1 MPRKHL
7 PSALTAS
14 VAYLAVLSLLTLT
27 RTAPAAEA
35 QDRPEA
41 GVVFS
46 NAVDQ
51 LLGLIEPAPGQAAQ
65 TLSAKVKVTKAEG
78 LMREAQDATAAFA
91 FQAPDHLRVTAK
103 VAGETYAAAQN
114 GPEQVWFHQPDKK
127 FALLAKNGVP
137 RFKADPSS
145 LSDATMPPLR
155 LPVSRLKIKLAL
167 MAVKADYAGPAAKVG
182 ADDCHVLNLAIAPTA
197 AALVGGGASEVRA
210 KLWVRQSDLLPVRLT
225 FTDGKHVDVQ
235 IDATDVSLSAPWPA
249 DKWDLV
255 PNQGDHVET
264 VALSHIVKF
273 MEVAP
278 KLANNDAPTL
288 GPATGR
294 RELVARSGQGRLEMI
309 DGTRVLFLKGS
320 PEEMGRQHG
329 ELLKAQIRDVSARI
343 LYGVGVGSS
352 FAKGNWFFG
361 EIEEA
366 QARLLPHMNEKYLRE
381 ADAIAAAVGMH
392 PQEGRMAN
400 FFPELF
406 HCSGFSL
413 MGSATGDG
421 HMYHGRI
428 LDYMKGIGLEQ
439 NAVVIVHQPDYG
451 HAWVNIGYAG
461 FVGTVTAMNEKGISI
476 GEMGGGGYGNWDG
489 KPMAHLLREVMEKA
503 ATLDEAVAIMKN
515 SPRTC
520 EYYYVI
526 SDGRAKKAVG
536 IKATPD
542 VFEVVKPG
550 EAHPLLPHAVKD
562 AVLLSAGDRYEALV
576 QRVKQGHG
584 TFEAES
590 AMKLMTRPVC
600 MTSNIHSV
608 LFRPDT
614 LDLWVANADSRNPA
628 SHTRFTHYNL
638 KDLLGG
644 GQAKAG
650 LQ

>member
-1 MPRKHL
+1 MTRKHL
-7 PSALTAS
+7 QSALSAS
-14 VAYLAVLSLLTLT
+14 VVCFAVLSLLALP
-27 RTAPAAEA
+27 RTAPAADA
-35 QDRPEA
+35 KARPEA

-46 NAVDQ
+46 SAVDK
-51 LLGLIEPAPGQAAQ
+51 LLGLIEPAPGQSAQ
-65 TLSAKVKVTKAEG
+65 TLSAKVKVTRAEG
-78 LMREAQDATAAFA
+78 LAREAQDATAEFA
-91 FQAPDHLRVTAK
+91 FQAPDHLRVKAWF
-103 VAGETYAAAQN
+103 GGQTYAAAQN
-114 GPEQVWFHQPDKK
+114 GPEQVWFHQPGKK
-127 FALLAKNGVP
+127 FALLARNGVP

-145 LSDATMPPLR
+145 VSNATMPPLR

-167 MAVKADYAGPAAKVG
+167 MAVKAEHAGPTEKVG
-182 ADDCHVLNLAIAPTA
+182 TDDCHALNLTIAPTA

-225 FTDGKHVDVQ
+225 FTDGKRMNVQ
-235 IDATDVSLSAPWPA
+235 VDATDVSLSAPWPA
-249 DKWDLV
+249 DRWALV
-255 PNQGDHVET
+255 PSEGDHVET
-264 VALSHIVKF
+264 VALAHFLKF

-278 KLANNDAPTL
+278 RLSNYDIPTL

-294 RELVARSGQGRLEMI
+294 RELVARSGEGRLEMI

-320 PEEMGRQHG
+320 AEEMGRQHG
-329 ELLKAQIRDVSARI
+329 ELLNAQIRDVSERL
-343 LYGVGVGSS
+343 LYGIGVGSS

-361 EIEEA
+361 EIEGA

-413 MGSATGDG
+413 MDTATKDG
-421 HMYHGRI
+421 HIYHGRI

-451 HAWVNIGYAG
+451 HAWVNVGYAG

-476 GEMGGGGYGNWDG
+476 GEMGGGGYGKWDG

-536 IKATPD
+536 IKATPEA
-542 VFEVVKPG
+542 FEVVKPG

-576 QRVKQGHG
+576 QRVQEGHG
-584 TFEAES
+584 KFEPES

-614 LDLWVANADSRNPA
+614 LDLWVANADNRNPA

-644 GQAKAG
+644 GQATG
-650 LQ
+650 F

>member
-1 MPRKHL
+1 MTSKHV
-7 PSALTAS
+7 PSAFSAS
-14 VAYLAVLSLLTLT
+14 VFCLATLALLTFT
-27 RTAPAAEA
+27 RTAPAADA
-35 QDRPEA
+35 KADAEA

-46 NAVDQ
+46 GAVDK
-51 LLGLIEPAPGQAAQ
+51 LLGLVEPAPGQAGQ
-65 TLSAKVKVTKAEG
+65 TLSAKIKVVKAEG
-78 LMREAQDATAAFA
+78 LPREAQDATAAVA
-91 FQAPDHLRVTAK
+91 LQAPDRLWVTATF
-103 VAGETYAAAQN
+103 GGDTYAAAQN
-114 GPEQVWFHQPDKK
+114 GQEVWFHQPGKK

-145 LSDATMPPLR
+145 VQDATLPPLR
-155 LPVSRLKIKLAL
+155 LPISRLKIKLAL
-167 MAVKADYAGPAAKVG
+167 MAVRAEHGGPAEKVG
-182 ADDCHVLNLAIAPTA
+182 ADKCHVLNLTVAPTA
-197 AALVGGGASEVRA
+197 AALVGGVASEVRA
-210 KLWVRQSDLLPVRLT
+210 KLWVRQADLLPVRLT
-225 FTDGKHVDVQ
+225 FTDGNAVDVQ
-235 IDATDVSLSAPWPA
+235 IDATDVSLSAPWPD
-249 DKWDLV
+249 DKWALK
-255 PNQGDHVET
+255 PNKGDHVET
-264 VALSHIVKF
+264 VALTHLVKF

-278 KLANNDAPTL
+278 KLTNQDIPTL

-294 RELVARSGQGRLEMI
+294 REVIARSGNGRLEMI

-329 ELLKAQIRDVSARI
+329 ELLKPQIRDVAEKI

-361 EIEEA
+361 EIEGA

-392 PQEGRMAN
+392 PQEARMAN

-406 HCSGFSL
+406 HCSGFAL
-413 MGSATGDG
+413 MNSATKDG
-421 HMYHGRI
+421 HVYHGRV
-428 LDYMKGIGLEQ
+428 LDYMKGVGLEQ

-451 HAWVNIGYAG
+451 HAWVNVTYAG

-476 GEMGGGGYGNWDG
+476 GEMGGGGYGKWDG

-503 ATLDEAVAIMKN
+503 TTLDEAVAIMRN

-526 SDGRAKKAVG
+526 SDGKSKKAVG
-536 IKATPD
+536 IAATPEK
-542 VFEVVKPG
+542 FETVKPG
-550 EAHPLLPHAVKD
+550 ESHPLLPQAVKD

-576 QRVKQGHG
+576 RRVQQGHG
-584 TFEAES
+584 KFEAES
-590 AMKLMTRPVC
+590 AIKLMSRPVC

-644 GQAKAG
+644 GQAGAG
-650 LQ
+650 F